1 MGFFD
6 GAILH
11 RPSDGARVAS
21 AMGSHWVCFGFLVE
35 ALRRVLFRRLEI

>member
-6 GAILH
+6 GANLH
-11 RPSDGARVAS
+11 RPSDGARVS
-21 AMGSHWVCFGFLVE
+21 STMDSHWACFGFLIE